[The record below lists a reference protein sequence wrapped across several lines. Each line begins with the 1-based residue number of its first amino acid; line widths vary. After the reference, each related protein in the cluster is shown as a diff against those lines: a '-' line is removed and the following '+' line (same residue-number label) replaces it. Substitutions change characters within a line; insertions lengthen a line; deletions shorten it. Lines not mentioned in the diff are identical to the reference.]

1 MAAKPAGLSGF
12 CRGRT
17 PNGIIV
23 STCLHCGKVAGSTC
37 PENLQMAE
45 QVHRCIPHYRTQQR
59 LSVVSGQNH
68 TTGTAEENQ
77 H

>member
-1 MAAKPAGLSGF
+1 MAAEPVGIGGF

-23 STCLHCGKVAGSTC
+23 STCLHCGKVAGSAC

-45 QVHRCIPHYRTQQR
+45 QVHRCPSHFKTQQR
-59 LSVVSGQNH
+59 MSVVSGQSH
-68 TTGTAEENQ
+68 ATGTAEQ

>member
-17 PNGIIV
+17 ANGIIV
-23 STCLHCGKVAGSTC
+23 STCLHCGKVAGSAC

-45 QVHRCIPHYRTQQR
+45 QVHKCLPHYQTQQR
-59 LSVVSGQNH
+59 LSLVPGQSAAK
-68 TTGTAEENQ
+68 GSAE
-77 H
+77 